1 LPLRQT
7 RCVLPELRG
16 TESVWKCYRLADR
29 AGPMERQSARPG
41 PIAPPWW
48 PVVAV
53 LPVVVGALWLWW
65 DVRSGPPGV
74 LVGGLPGTLLL
85 ATGLSNLLWAG
96 DARIFHF
103 MSLGAISGVAL
114 SFPAVSVFGPAA
126 AAVLLLLSAAS
137 FVAAGYLALGQEPVP
152 PGVPEPRMSLGMVAR
167 AAEDELSMCSIVLT
181 TWPLTVGR
189 RAMRIGRELEEALAL
204 FEENGWLDDPGSYHR
219 PPPPVEKMGS
229 GDRRHRERG
238 FEHLT
243 FESSYEPWPEEPGRE
258 RWLSYE
264 RNRTAH
270 AWVLRHPGEPRPWV
284 VCIHGIRVGSPR
296 GNLAFFRPGYLHHE
310 LGLNLLFP
318 VLPIHGPRRIG
329 PVSGDRI
336 LSGDVMDSLH
346 AASQAMWDIRRQV
359 SWLRTTA
366 DAPAVGV
373 LGHSLGGYVAALLC
387 CLENGIDC
395 VVVANPAVD
404 PSHLFWR
411 NALSLATRY
420 LKTAGV
426 TEEKMSALLY
436 VISPLAMRPLLSR
449 EHRAIFA
456 GVADRVV
463 PAAEASALWHHWR
476 QPRIAWYQ
484 GTHRAFL
491 TTAEGRALIAATL
504 QTAGLVPPGNAR

>member
-1 LPLRQT
+1 
-7 RCVLPELRG
+7 
-16 TESVWKCYRLADR
+16 
-29 AGPMERQSARPG
+29 M
-41 PIAPPWW
+41 
-48 PVVAV
+48 
-53 LPVVVGALWLWW
+53 VVGALWLCL
-65 DVRSGPPGV
+65 DVRSGLPGV

-103 MSLGAISGVAL
+103 MSLGAVLGVVL
-114 SFPAVSVFGPAA
+114 SFPAALVLGPLA

-137 FVAAGYLALGQEPVP
+137 FVVAGYLAVGQEPVP
-152 PGVPEPRMSLGMVAR
+152 AGVPEPRMSLGMAAR
-167 AAEDELSMCSIVLT
+167 AAEDEFSMCGIVLT
-181 TWPLTVGR
+181 TWPLTVGG
-189 RAMRIGRELEEALAL
+189 RAMRIGRELEEALVVFAGK
-204 FEENGWLDDPGSYHR
+204 GWLGDPASYHR
-219 PPPPVEKMGS
+219 TPPPVEKMGS
-229 GDRRHRERG
+229 GDRRHREQG
-238 FEHLT
+238 FEHLA

-284 VCIHGIRVGSPR
+284 VCVHGIRVGSPG
-296 GNLAFFRPGYLHHE
+296 GNLAFFRPDYLHHE

-336 LSGDVMDSLH
+336 LSGDIMDTLH
-346 AASQAMWDIRRQV
+346 AGAQAMWDIRRLI
-359 SWLRTTA
+359 SWLRLQEG
-366 DAPAVGV
+366 APAVGV

-387 CLENGIDC
+387 CLEAGIDG

-426 TEEKMSALLY
+426 TEEKMDVLLR
-436 VISPLAMRPLLSR
+436 VVSPLAMQPLVNR
-449 EHRAIFA
+449 ECRAIFA

-463 PAAEASALWHHWR
+463 PAVEANSLWRHWGE
-476 QPRIAWYQ
+476 PRIAWYQ

-491 TTAEGRALIAATL
+491 STPEGRNFVATALQAAGV
-504 QTAGLVPPGNAR
+504 APPHSA

>member
-1 LPLRQT
+1 
-7 RCVLPELRG
+7 
-16 TESVWKCYRLADR
+16 LA
-29 AGPMERQSARPG
+29 EVHRPG
-41 PIAPPWW
+41 PIAPPGW
-48 PVVAV
+48 PLAAV
-53 LPVVVGALWLWW
+53 LPAAVGALWLWYG
-65 DVRSGPPGV
+65 VQSGVLGM

-103 MSLGAISGVAL
+103 MSLGAFLGVLL
-114 SFPAVSVFGPAA
+114 SFPAALVLGSVASAA
-126 AAVLLLLSAAS
+126 LLLLSAAS

-152 PGVPEPRMSLGMVAR
+152 SSVPQPRMSLGMVTR

-181 TWPLTVGR
+181 TWPLTAASG
-189 RAMRIGRELEEALAL
+189 ASRIGRELEEALAL
-204 FEENGWLDDPGSYHR
+204 FEERGWLGDPRSYHQA
-219 PPPPVEKMGS
+219 PPPVEGPGS
-229 GDRRHRERG
+229 GGRRHREPG
-238 FEHLT
+238 FEHIT
-243 FESSYEPWPEEPGRE
+243 FESYYEPWPEEPGRD

-270 AWVLRHPGEPRPWV
+270 AWVLRHQGEPRPWV

-296 GNLAFFRPGYLHHE
+296 GNLAFFRPDYLHRE

-336 LSGDVMDSLH
+336 LSGDVMDTLH
-346 AASQAMWDIRRQV
+346 TASQAMWDIRRLIL
-359 SWLRTTA
+359 WLRTHE
-366 DAPAVGV
+366 DAPVVGV
-373 LGHSLGGYVAALLC
+373 LGHSLGGYAAALLC
-387 CLENGIDC
+387 CLEEAIDC

-426 TEEKMSALLY
+426 TEVKMEALLR
-436 VISPLAMRPLLSR
+436 VVSPLALQPLVRPER
-449 EHRAIFA
+449 RAIFA
-456 GVADRVV
+456 GVGDRVV
-463 PAAEASALWHHWR
+463 PAVEASHLWLHWEK
-476 QPRIAWYQ
+476 PRIAWYQ

-491 TTAEGRALIAATL
+491 ITAEGRAFVATTL
-504 QTAGLVPPGNAR
+504 RDAGAVPQETT